1 MNNAEWKNLLS
12 PFSWKA
18 AQNAGEH
25 APNRLKRALLT
36 SFDAIDAPL
45 LVEHLLP
52 HWFRIRREIGDDDTS
67 RNPFLIELSEYLK
80 SVESLVVVSSAAFS
94 LKDIALIRGFG
105 DFFGP

>member
-18 AQNAGEH
+18 ARDAGEH
-25 APNRLKRALLT
+25 APDRLKRALLT
-36 SFDAIDAPL
+36 SFDAIDAQL

-67 RNPFLIELSEYLK
+67 RNPFLAWMPTEGKLANKTTVLTRSHP
-80 SVESLVVVSSAAFS
+80 SSM
-94 LKDIALIRGFG
+94 G
-105 DFFGP
+105 